1 MPLWKANNGAVFGDG
16 SLKHRAPPWFPGS
29 TSSERPLR
37 VLAVDARPGGNT
49 AYVGVEVLELLGEKI
64 PGERIA

>member
-37 VLAVDARPGGNT
+37 VLAVDARPG
-49 AYVGVEVLELLGEKI
+49 
-64 PGERIA
+64 